1 MKIDHIAIWTDD
13 IETMRD
19 FYLTYFDVTCG
30 NKYVNPI
37 KNFTS
42 YFLSF
47 GDGNARI
54 EQMATPLPENP
65 VHRATDIMKAPFSTL
80 KVIISSFWENN
91 GLYRQHHHDFYVL
104 EPESN
109 QTIKYFT

>member
-19 FYLTYFDVTCG
+19 FFLTYFDVTCG

-42 YFLSF
+42 
-47 GDGNARI
+47 
-54 EQMATPLPENP
+54 
-65 VHRATDIMKAPFSTL
+65 
-80 KVIISSFWENN
+80 
-91 GLYRQHHHDFYVL
+91 
-104 EPESN
+104 
-109 QTIKYFT
+109 